1 MISRLHY
8 LVVIPST
15 QIPWQVVLLDDG
27 MSWLGTAYHDP
38 NGKIGRA
45 WDCIWS
51 KSDNEAGLA
60 GLPPYLGGRG
70 DLWNSWVTKGAAFID
85 YEGDDVDDDEDEEES
100 SDSDDSSD
108 EDRSE
113 TVSSN

>member
-1 MISRLHY
+1 
-8 LVVIPST
+8 
-15 QIPWQVVLLDDG
+15 

-45 WDCIWS
+45 WDSIWS

-70 DLWNSWVTKGAAFID
+70 DLWTSWVTKGAAFID
-85 YEGDDVDDDEDEEES
+85 YEDDNADDEEEES
-100 SDSDDSSD
+100 SEEEDSSD
-108 EDRSE
+108 EE
-113 TVSSN
+113 GLENVSVRTLSWPCIFAFFILM